1 MKKHLPKFFSLA
13 LFSLTAVAA
22 SDNFNIKPG
31 LWETTTAS
39 QSAGAPAIP
48 PEQQAQMDKMRASMS
63 PEMRARIEAAQKK
76 AQADSA
82 VPHVRKTCVTTED
95 LNKAQFLN
103 DKDDG
108 KCTKT
113 ILKSTS
119 SVQEVRVD
127 CKGDRYNS
135 SGTIR
140 VTASNPENWSGT
152 LETVLTPV
160 GKGAPMTVRTNMSG
174 KWLGADCGDV
184 KPHAQSDAV
193 KELSKKRPAPP
204 K

>member
-22 SDNFNIKPG
+22 GDKFNIKPG

-39 QSAGAPAIP
+39 QSQGAPAIP
-48 PEQQAQMDKMRASMS
+48 PEQKAQMDKMRAGMS
-63 PEMRARIEAAQKK
+63 PEMRAKIEAAQQK
-76 AQADSA
+76 AQANAA
-82 VPHVRKTCVTTED
+82 VPHVRKTCVTAED
-95 LNKAQFLN
+95 LNKAWFLN
-103 DKDDG
+103 EKDAG
-108 KCTKT
+108 ECTRT
-113 ILKSTS
+113 ILKSTP

-127 CKGDRYNS
+127 CKSDRYNS

-140 VTASNPENWSGT
+140 ITASNPENWSGT

-160 GKGAPMTVRTNMSG
+160 GQGAPMTVKTNMSG
-174 KWLGADCGDV
+174 KWLGDACGDV